1 MREELDL
8 KEDVKLHLRESALLQ
23 KQWFTYVF
31 EAVEKLNV
39 RMEENTLQ
47 VQKER
52 EEFFRALVDLKEK
65 LNDQMSL
72 VSKEQAAELKDLEK
86 KLMGFIEN
94 VRVKFSDIDSV
105 GVYNSK
111 QGEGFV
117 ALEKQLREDIIKVV
131 VEQQKVNTA
140 FKEDINTLIE
150 GHTIIKTKLTV
161 YVALISLAT
170 TTIIGV
176 LATSLLIIF
185 KDVLKAWLG

>member
-1 MREELDL
+1 
-8 KEDVKLHLRESALLQ
+8 
-23 KQWFTYVF
+23 
-31 EAVEKLNV
+31 
-39 RMEENTLQ
+39 
-47 VQKER
+47 
-52 EEFFRALVDLKEK
+52 
-65 LNDQMSL
+65 MSL
-72 VSKEQAAELKDLEK
+72 VSKDQAAGLKDLEK

-117 ALEKQLREDIIKVV
+117 ALEKQLREDIIKIV

-140 FKEDINTLIE
+140 FKEDINTLTE